1 MNFKS
6 LFKPL
11 WLIILDILAILAV
24 FWAVSPFAQWYLL
37 RTPAIGVDLYNS
49 ISYVSYQLRHFSLPF
64 NGFRDLT
71 FGGFPLILD
80 APQLTFYFMLPFAAF
95 YGAGLG
101 VQLFAIFSLFLLIF
115 GCYIL
120 FFKLTGNF
128 GVAIFLAILVL
139 LSVNIYGDLTWA
151 GSIPYFLSQ
160 AFFPLGLFL
169 GVRYFWEPNLRNL
182 SLLGAVSGIGFLIH
196 PLSVVAFL
204 LPSVFL
210 FIIGGGIYAGHSLL
224 RIIKYAVLFG
234 VGFLLCSF
242 LVSGRGILDPRL
254 IIDALSPRSI
264 ESSATTLEGVDLSAV
279 SKYYKDQIP
288 RLWNDTNPLIFQTAG
303 AGLALFPLAFIF
315 GGRKKA
321 YLLPLILGL
330 VALWSAAHPILNL
343 SGKLGIFVHDPY
355 RAFWQFPVASAALAA
370 SLFGYF
376 LSTFGQKLWS
386 SVYLK
391 AIHISASLLI
401 TVFASAA
408 SYYIFKTQIND
419 LIANIEGRATQIE
432 LSSAYPEAL
441 SINLQDREGLN
452 RLKGQLLPSFI
463 DPSDKNRRLYEADAT
478 VNVWWTSFFDV
489 PLARGYT
496 DPPLTPE
503 QRGGLFWLDIAMTG
517 DTIMKVLEI
526 DSQTALSNALFLIDW
541 NGIGYFEGGR
551 EGIKGPSL
559 PPSSYLLEKQVFS
572 EQEEV
577 TAYGRVVKYN
587 SPSGKPE
594 LNLEVPEK
602 LIFYKIDDKFTSPI
616 LTATNAPPILVTGTR
631 AGYEDVLRVLASQN
645 INSRKLIP
653 VWGGEY
659 IEEFSLAELKGFDAV
674 ILNQYKYHNR
684 DKAFNI
690 LGRYVKDGG
699 KVFIDSGGEVMDA
712 TGVDLPE
719 LFPFES
725 SERKA
730 AGREWDISAEFD
742 EILAGVVT
750 DEFGP
755 LVFNGDEWKLTTPI
769 GDLRPGTKVL
779 LAHKDKPVLVS
790 MDYGQGR
797 VVWSGINLFYHYSN
811 YKKNDEAKIFN
822 NTIAQFTDVSD
833 HKPLDVGPRWIRPEK
848 VSLEVSDKPRGI
860 LFKEEGYEGWS
871 VLLRQGS
878 GGRAKNLPIY
888 LAGPTYPGFMYV
900 PLKNLDSSGSVTVE
914 FSYSGK
920 LKYWIQFFINIIAI
934 VFIGEYAFFNGRII
948 GRRIIAAGQKIVLL
962 RVFKWWEKEE

>member
-1 MNFKS
+1 MNFKPLAS
-6 LFKPL
+6 FL
-11 WLIILDILAILAV
+11 WLLILDILAVLAV
-24 FWAVSPFAQWYLL
+24 FWAVSPFAQWYLS
-37 RTPAIGVDLYNS
+37 RSPAIGVDLYNS

-64 NGFRDLT
+64 DSFRDLN

-80 APQLTFYFMLPFAAF
+80 TPQLAFYLMMPFAAF
-95 YGAGLG
+95 YTAGLG

-128 GVAIFLAILVL
+128 GIAIFLAILVL

-182 SLLGAVSGIGFLIH
+182 GLLGVISGIGFLIH
-196 PLSVVAFL
+196 PLSVIAFL
-204 LPSVFL
+204 LPSVLL
-210 FIIGGGIYAGHSLL
+210 FIIGGGIHAGHSLL

-234 VGFLLCSF
+234 VGFILCSF
-242 LVSGRGILDPRL
+242 LVSGRAILDPRL
-254 IIDALSPRSI
+254 MIDALRVRSI
-264 ESSATTLEGVDLSAV
+264 ESSATTLEGADLSAV

-288 RLWNDTNPLIFQTAG
+288 RLWQDTNPLIFQTAG
-303 AGLALFPLAFIF
+303 AGIALSFLAFIF
-315 GGRKKA
+315 GSSKKA
-321 YLLPLILGL
+321 ILMPLVFGL
-330 VALWSAAHPILNL
+330 VAIWSAAHPYLNL

-376 LSTFGQKLWS
+376 LSTFGHKLWS

-401 TVFASAA
+401 TVLASAA
-408 SYYIFKTQIND
+408 TYFIFKTQINEMMVT
-419 LIANIEGRATQIE
+419 IESMATQVE

-441 SINLQDREGLN
+441 SVNLQDKEGLN

-463 DPSDKNRRLYEADAT
+463 DPNDKNKRLYEADAT
-478 VNVWWTSFFDV
+478 VNIWWNSFFDV

-496 DPPLTPE
+496 DPPLTPRE
-503 QRGGLFWLDIAMTG
+503 RGGLFWLDIAMTG

-602 LIFYKIDDKFTSPI
+602 LIFYKVDDKFTSPI
-616 LTATNAPPILVTGTR
+616 LTATNAPPILVIGIR
-631 AGYEDVLRVLASQN
+631 AGYEDVLRVLASDN

-653 VWGGEY
+653 VWGGEF
-659 IEEFSLAELKGFDAV
+659 IDEFNLKELANFDAV
-674 ILNQYKYHNR
+674 VLNQYKYKSKGKVF
-684 DKAFNI
+684 DM
-690 LGRYVKDGG
+690 LGKYVRDGG
-699 KVFIDSGGEVMDA
+699 KVFIDSGGEVKDA
-712 TGVDLPE
+712 SGADLPE
-719 LFPFES
+719 LFPFAS

-730 AGREWDISAEFD
+730 TGRQWDISAEFD
-742 EILAGVVT
+742 EILKGVDT
-750 DEFGP
+750 GNFGP
-755 LVFNGDEWKLTTPI
+755 LVFNDDEWKLTTPI
-769 GDLRPGTKVL
+769 GDLRPGSKIL
-779 LAHKDKPVLVS
+779 LTHKDKPVLVS
-790 MDYGQGR
+790 MDYGRGR
-797 VVWSGINLFYHYSN
+797 VVWSGINLPYHYSQ

-833 HKPLDVGPRWIRPEK
+833 HSPIDVNPRWIRPEK
-848 VSLEVSDKPRGI
+848 VSLEVFDKPRGI

-871 VLLRQGS
+871 ARLAS
-878 GGRAKNLPIY
+878 GKRRTLPVY
-888 LAGPTYPGFMYV
+888 LAGPTYPGYMYV
-900 PLKNLDSSGSVTVE
+900 PLGDLEGTKPIKME
-914 FSYSGK
+914 FSYRGKLIYWIQTFVNLAAVAFIFEFVFFDGRLFGKRLLVVSRKLSGK
-920 LKYWIQFFINIIAI
+920 L
-934 VFIGEYAFFNGRII
+934 
-948 GRRIIAAGQKIVLL
+948 
-962 RVFKWWEKEE
+962 FKWWEKEEE